1 RLSPSGYARL
11 AWKHGDVKTSA
22 WALSVFIVDG
32 IGTISVLI
40 LMELAD
46 ASCSAKERPFRFAYH
61 IENPPTRLL
70 AADPAPSLTTSD
82 NSRGSRLSPRAFDV
96 ARPSA
101 AKPDAENPRPF
112 PLTFAFLDSTR
123 TRVFWPASS
132 LSLSITTRA
141 LNSSTVVGTVPLI
154 SILSLWRL
162 FPVSTVVT
170 VSSDFMQ
177 TEILS
182 WKGIRSFAFFKP

>member
-1 RLSPSGYARL
+1 VKYSAL
-11 AWKHGDVKTSA
+11 ALTVLIA
-22 WALSVFIVDG
+22 DG
-32 IGTISVLI
+32 IGTISVLNVI
-40 LMELAD
+40 ELAD
-46 ASCSAKERPFRFAYH
+46 ASSSAYERPIRFAYQ
-61 IENPPTRLL
+61 IENPPTRLR

-96 ARPSA
+96 ARPRA
-101 AKPDAENPRPF
+101 AKPDAEKPRPF
-112 PLTFAFLDSTR
+112 PLRFAFLDSTL
-123 TRVFWPASS
+123 TRVLSPASS
-132 LSLSITTRA
+132 LSLSITTRT
-141 LNSSTVVGTVPLI
+141 LNSSPVVGTAPLI

-182 WKGIRSFAFFKP
+182 WYGIRSFAFFKP